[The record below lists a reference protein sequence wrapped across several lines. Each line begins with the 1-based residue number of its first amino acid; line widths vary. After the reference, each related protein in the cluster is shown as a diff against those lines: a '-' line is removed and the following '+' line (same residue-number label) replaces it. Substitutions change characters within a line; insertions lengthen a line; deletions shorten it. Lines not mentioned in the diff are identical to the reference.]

1 MVKTRL
7 VVKKVLDYDAYLSY
21 RSFLIKMVKN
31 FNKDFFFQLI
41 YNKGK
46 KMEWKDVDMEPL
58 PKHYKLELVEEEY
71 EPEGTKEDPIE
82 ISSDEDE
89 DENED
94 EDEDSTSSEDENVE
108 D

>member
-1 MVKTRL
+1 MVKTRFVL
-7 VVKKVLDYDAYLSY
+7 KKVLDYDAYLSY

-31 FNKDFFFQLI
+31 FNKDFFSQLI

-58 PKHYKLELVEEEY
+58 PKHYKFELVKEEY

-89 DENED
+89 DDIEED
-94 EDEDSTSSEDENVE
+94 DDSTSSEDEE
-108 D
+108 KD